1 MMYSRSSGG
10 LEMVDKLTCA
20 ARNVE
25 SDSMVSTRSDTP
37 SSSGTKL
44 RVVVISVWIS
54 EIELGLLARSIMKL
68 QVGIL
73 PVSFWTSGDL
83 YTPTDLART

>member
-1 MMYSRSSGG
+1 MSYSGYEGG

-25 SDSMVSTRSDTP
+25 SDSMVSTFRDTP

-44 RVVVISVWIS
+44 RVLVISVSIS
-54 EIELGLLARSIMKL
+54 ERELGLLTRLIIAM
-68 QVGIL
+68 QV
-73 PVSFWTSGDL
+73 
-83 YTPTDLART
+83 